1 MSAGSSR
8 FDDSGMSRLDD
19 TSMSRMDDSSSHRLE
34 DSLCRFEDNSSTADD
49 SQDQLA
55 IDEGDKSR
63 STSPPLSQINKLTAA
78 MLAGKC
84 LAVGRNLK
92 NSYFAFFA
100 GLPMPGY
107 GVRATPSSSADPPE
121 NLAAMDLTG
130 ELKPRSDDLWRKY
143 MTLFRA
149 NNKCVH
155 SGECAHIFKEHFH
168 CNADGCDMT
177 FGYVIKIKMI
187 IQIYTLQY
195 YLPLFFLHCSN

>member
-1 MSAGSSR
+1 MALFKLNQFFSCLQLAQEAQQAANVSAGSSR

-19 TSMSRMDDSSSHRLE
+19 SSMLSRLDDSSMLSRMDDSSGHRLE

-55 IDEGDKSR
+55 VDEGEKSR

-78 MLAGKC
+78 MLAG
-84 LAVGRNLK
+84 
-92 NSYFAFFA
+92 
-100 GLPMPGY
+100 LPMPGY
-107 GVRATPSSSADPPE
+107 GVRAAPSSSADPPE

-177 FGYVIKIKMI
+177 FG
-187 IQIYTLQY
+187 
-195 YLPLFFLHCSN
+195 